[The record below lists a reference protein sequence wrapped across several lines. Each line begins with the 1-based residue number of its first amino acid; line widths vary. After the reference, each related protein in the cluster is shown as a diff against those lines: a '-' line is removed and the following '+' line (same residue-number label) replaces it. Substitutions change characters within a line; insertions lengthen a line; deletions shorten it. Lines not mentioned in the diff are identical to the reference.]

1 MCTIIKRETKE
12 KKSASASLSLAR
24 AMNNRP
30 RRRSPEVYNRRHI
43 IKNSIL
49 LGKIVINVIV
59 IIIII
64 THHPVLKI

>member
-1 MCTIIKRETKE
+1 VYHYKKRNEG
-12 KKSASASLSLAR
+12 KKSASASLSLTR
-24 AMNNRP
+24 AMNNLP
-30 RRRSPEVYNRRHI
+30 RRRSPEVYNRRR

-49 LGKIVINVIV
+49 LGKIVINVIIV

>member
-1 MCTIIKRETKE
+1 VYHYKKRNEG

-24 AMNNRP
+24 AMNNLP

-49 LGKIVINVIV
+49 LSKIVINVIV